1 MRQQPLNSLGRRGLH
16 RWSNPGSTQDL
27 SSWKNAVIVGSGC
40 RTHPKPQPA
49 NGCRLLLKESR
60 LPLPWKVAASGF
72 FCLVISSSCPGTN
85 SPVVHE
91 SKSPQAIGTTA
102 LWELS
107 LRVAAVDPDAH

>member
-1 MRQQPLNSLGRRGLH
+1 LAGGVISLVEPR
-16 RWSNPGSTQDL
+16 STQDL

-72 FCLVISSSCPGTN
+72 FV
-85 SPVVHE
+85 
-91 SKSPQAIGTTA
+91 
-102 LWELS
+102 W
-107 LRVAAVDPDAH
+107 